1 MKKLVLGA
9 VLLAA
14 AAPALASN
22 WVLVGTNTY
31 GSTYEID
38 RETLSHDGNSVT
50 FWLKVHYGASA
61 PKGESDGYIAR
72 RKVNC
77 GDRSYQDLQTDYKKD
92 DKVIQTSGVEEMRFA
107 SPDSI
112 AASVVTSACSS

>member
-1 MKKLVLGA
+1 MKKLVFGA
-9 VLLAA
+9 ILLAA

-38 RETLSHDGNSVT
+38 RETLNRDGSSVT
-50 FWLKVHYGASA
+50 FWLKVHYGATA
-61 PKGESDGYIAR
+61 PKGESDGYVAR

-77 GDRSYQDLQTDYKKD
+77 GDRSYQDLQTDYQKD
-92 DKVIQTSGVEEMRFA
+92 GKVIQTSGVEEMRFA
-107 SPDSI
+107 APDSI
-112 AASVVTSACSS
+112 AASVVSNACSG